1 MKLDE
6 IIINDE
12 VSKELVDL
20 YSQKS
25 IDNLFSPIINLGVK
39 NTILQ
44 KKLVEKIEEIK
55 KDLNTEESQEKA
67 LIQARKNVLKLFNN
81 IERKILKRKDNY
93 VLYDNELVSDN
104 IIYNITMDNYLEIII
119 TDKKIIKKKD
129 ENIIV
134 DNFLVKIY
142 FSIDGNNL
150 KLDTV
155 FYDKRIIKELFNL
168 IHFNHDIIFFII
180 TENMRKE
187 ILRNFNILR
196 LSRSLINNDDFESD
210 EDIDGDDYFSDYG
223 LLNKVIDVDNYIM
236 NDFDDYYKKI
246 LSFKDSLALEKDYI
260 LNLLSIEDIN
270 DANIK
275 YDNYMI
281 NM

>member
-150 KLDTV
+150 KLDTI

-246 LSFKDSLALEKDYI
+246 LYLKDSLALEKDYI